1 MYPKRLF
8 WVHFFLI
15 RPRIERIYTNYMVS
29 YELSNETGWQSIP
42 GGTHT
47 IVAHFRDGHE
57 EKMSLVD
64 FLVMGRKR
72 NQVKRIDCYKEG
84 EI

>member
-1 MYPKRLF
+1 MPRLHPQLF
-8 WVHFFLI
+8 EHELS
-15 RPRIERIYTNYMVS
+15 RIMVS
-29 YELSNETGWQSIP
+29 YELSNKTGWQSIP

-57 EKMSLVD
+57 EKMSLAE

-84 EI
+84 EEIKEL

>member
-1 MYPKRLF
+1 MAQIYGHTESHRL
-8 WVHFFLI
+8 
-15 RPRIERIYTNYMVS
+15 RTRISRIMVS

-57 EKMSLVD
+57 EKMSLVE

-72 NQVKRIDCYKEG
+72 NQVKRIDCYEEG
-84 EI
+84 EEIK

>member
-1 MYPKRLF
+1 
-8 WVHFFLI
+8 
-15 RPRIERIYTNYMVS
+15 MVS

-42 GGTHT
+42 GGIHT
-47 IVAHFRDGHE
+47 IVAHFRDGHK
-57 EKMSLVD
+57 EKMSLVE

-84 EI
+84 EEIKEL

>member
-1 MYPKRLF
+1 MSLARGLNVGNILSEHELNELNEF
-8 WVHFFLI
+8 
-15 RPRIERIYTNYMVS
+15 MVS

-42 GGTHT
+42 GDTHT

-84 EI
+84 EL

>member
-1 MYPKRLF
+1 
-8 WVHFFLI
+8 
-15 RPRIERIYTNYMVS
+15 MVS
-29 YELSNETGWQSIP
+29 YELSNKTGWQSIP
-42 GGTHT
+42 GDIRT

-57 EKMSLVD
+57 EKMSLTD
-64 FLVMGRKR
+64 FLVMGRNR

>member
-1 MYPKRLF
+1 MPSVSKAKTATAG
-8 WVHFFLI
+8 LI
-15 RPRIERIYTNYMVS
+15 TRIERIMVS

-47 IVAHFRDGHE
+47 IVAHFRDGHK

-72 NQVKRIDCYKEG
+72 NQVKRIDCYEEG
-84 EI
+84 EEIK

>member
-1 MYPKRLF
+1 MSLARGSNVGNILSEHELNELNEF
-8 WVHFFLI
+8 
-15 RPRIERIYTNYMVS
+15 MVS

-42 GGTHT
+42 GDTHT

-84 EI
+84 EL

>member
-1 MYPKRLF
+1 MLALLF
-8 WVHFFLI
+8 FEHEFHELNELWK
-15 RPRIERIYTNYMVS
+15 S

-47 IVAHFRDGHE
+47 IVAHFRDGHK

-64 FLVMGRKR
+64 FLVMGRKC